1 MIYYLFLANRMQVDL
16 TDLAKQKT
24 EYKFIGF
31 RKIQQLAENIIFLVI
46 PLILVIIQ
54 FLVIWVQIG
63 AADPVFW
70 GVSRNPPVL

>member
-1 MIYYLFLANRMQVDL
+1 MQVDL
-16 TDLAKQKT
+16 TGLAKQKT
-24 EYKFIGF
+24 EHKFIGF

-46 PLILVIIQ
+46 PLILVIIH

-70 GVSRNPPVL
+70 GVSRNPPIH